1 MRPLF
6 DYDHIIV
13 ARRDH
18 PLAAVRRLARLSQA
32 FWVRIGPAG
41 GPGDPTRREFEALG
55 LKSPKV
61 QMQCESFSTLLSLM
75 PNIDMIGIMPRG
87 FFERYGPREGL
98 VKVPIDDVLPRI
110 TICVAW
116 RADVPLT
123 LPAQR
128 MLDAFTMVGGDYSR
142 KSTHRRPVRK

>member
-1 MRPLF
+1 M
-6 DYDHIIV
+6 
-13 ARRDH
+13 
-18 PLAAVRRLARLSQA
+18 
-32 FWVRIGPAG
+32 
-41 GPGDPTRREFEALG
+41 E
-55 LKSPKV
+55 
-61 QMQCESFSTLLSLM
+61 
-75 PNIDMIGIMPRG
+75 
-87 FFERYGPREGL
+87 FFESYGPREGL

-142 KSTHRRPVRK
+142 KSTHRRPVRT